1 MYHVPFLLKIESPC
15 DCGTVHMPI
24 DSRPEPCLQRICR
37 KLSIFIAHFAD
48 TVALYCGMGAMYMP
62 QYYPRHPEQIGNH
75 QWSDVWLDPRLASR
89 LLRPAQQARG
99 PLALERAARLSKSAA
114 PVCEAHGVEWPV
126 RDYTSPPRGY
136 LYLVF
141 QDERDLDVTSPGIL
155 TTTRSQQE
163 NEGKRGANDSL
174 GDLLFELCEMR
185 DSMAGLTGGR
195 GWTGEGL

>member
-1 MYHVPFLLKIESPC
+1 MGPKCQNGPKKVPILLSSPKFLILPSDDAEKGKHIEVTDRQSLLCPILTYTMYHVPFLLKIESPC

-114 PVCEAHGVEWPV
+114 PVCEV
-126 RDYTSPPRGY
+126 
-136 LYLVF
+136 
-141 QDERDLDVTSPGIL
+141 
-155 TTTRSQQE
+155 
-163 NEGKRGANDSL
+163 
-174 GDLLFELCEMR
+174 C
-185 DSMAGLTGGR
+185 
-195 GWTGEGL
+195 